1 MKLQQMQATLK
12 QISQENNYGL
22 KTQLL
27 NAYPLLQRGIEIE
40 HQSQMEIDGLKTYL
54 AGQGMAVPASV
65 LKNAI
70 FLPKDLDDAHRR
82 YPKIID

>member
-1 MKLQQMQATLK
+1 MVKTKKPVDMNDEGEIGVKLQQMQATLK
-12 QISQENNYGL
+12 QISQENNYGF

-54 AGQGMAVPASV
+54 AG
-65 LKNAI
+65 
-70 FLPKDLDDAHRR
+70 
-82 YPKIID
+82 